1 MKKVLAPALLFVASF
16 ALAQAVTPLTLESAV
31 QQAFKN
37 GPDIASS
44 LATLENAKAD
54 LKAKESDP
62 STLILP
68 LTQAQNTMELEAA
81 RVQAKRIE
89 VVGSVTNAFI
99 SLYEAQENIK
109 TLEANVALDQRNL
122 DVAKAKLAQKNGTQ
136 LDVSKADNTLA
147 SNKQSLSDA
156 KANLPILSNKLEP
169 LLGLGLNTNLIAA
182 APPAFKEVKIDLAA
196 LQNGLEKR
204 VASVLQVS
212 QSTEIANLNVQLSDN
227 DYTAPAT
234 LRDNKTTLENAKRS
248 LETSR
253 SSAITNLRDAN
264 RGVLNALERV
274 KVADKDLDNQK
285 ESLAQDQVKFK
296 NGTISRLQL
305 EQTQVATLR
314 SQFSYLQATNNYL
327 KALNQVSSAAGTD
340 VTGLVAIGIG
350 GVAK

>member
-1 MKKVLAPALLFVASF
+1 MKKIFVPALLLVASF

-44 LATLENAKAD
+44 MATLENAKAD
-54 LKAKESDP
+54 LKAKEADP
-62 STLILP
+62 STLILQ
-68 LTQAQNTMELEAA
+68 LTQAQNGMELNAA
-81 RVQAKRIE
+81 QVQAKRIE

-99 SLYEAQENIK
+99 SLYEAQENIA
-109 TLEANVALDQRNL
+109 TLEANVNLDQRNL

-136 LDVSKADNTLA
+136 LDVAKAQNTLA
-147 SNKQSLSDA
+147 SDKQSLSDA

-169 LLGLGLNTNLIAA
+169 LLGLGLNANLTAGD
-182 APPAFKEVKIDLAA
+182 PPAFKEVKIDLAT

-204 VASVLQVS
+204 VASVLQAS
-212 QSTEIANLNVQLSDN
+212 QSVEIAALNVQLADN

-234 LRDNKTTLENAKRS
+234 LRDSKTTLENAKRS

-253 SSAITNLRDAN
+253 SSAITSLKDAY
-264 RGVLNALERV
+264 RSVLNSLERV

-285 ESLAQDQVKFK
+285 ESLAQDNVKFK
-296 NGTISRLQL
+296 NGTISKLQL
-305 EQTQVATLR
+305 EQTNVATLK
-314 SQFSYLQATNNYL
+314 SQYSYVQATDNYL

-340 VTGLVAIGIG
+340 VTGLVATGMG
-350 GVAK
+350 GAK